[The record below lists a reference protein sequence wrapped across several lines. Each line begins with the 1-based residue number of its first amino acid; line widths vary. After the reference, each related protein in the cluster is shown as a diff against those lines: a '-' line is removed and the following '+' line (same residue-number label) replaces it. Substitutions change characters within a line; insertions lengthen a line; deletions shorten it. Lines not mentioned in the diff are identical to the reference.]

1 MNAKTATLCVLAAGV
16 LWGCIS
22 LFVNAMTAAGLTS
35 FQISG
40 VRMIVGTVGMA
51 LVLLVTD
58 RKKFR
63 IRPRDIWMFIGTG
76 FISLTLF
83 NICYFA
89 CIQMSEASV
98 AVVLL
103 YTSPVWVMLMSAVA
117 FKERITPKKLIA
129 LVMTFA
135 GCALVAGIV
144 GGAVQLTPIALAVG
158 VASGIFYA
166 LYSIFG
172 QVALK
177 QYDTMTVTFW
187 TFAIGMVASFFISD
201 HMGTIAIASGQPT
214 LWLIFLGIG
223 VLCTI
228 APFLLYTLG
237 LKNMET
243 GRAAILATA
252 EPLVGALLG
261 IFAYGESAGPV
272 KIAGMLLILASV
284 ILLNVGDKKP
294 SEE

>member
-1 MNAKTATLCVLAAGV
+1 MDAKKATLCVLGAGV

-22 LFVNAMTAAGLTS
+22 LFVNIMTAAGMTS

-40 VRMIVGTVGMA
+40 VRMIVGAIGMA
-51 LVLLVTD
+51 LIVFLTD
-58 RKKFR
+58 RSKFCIR
-63 IRPRDIWMFIGTG
+63 IRDIWMFIGTG

-89 CIQMSEASV
+89 CMQMSEVSV

-103 YTSPVWVMLMSAVA
+103 YTSPVWVMLMSAVV
-117 FKERITPKKLIA
+117 FRERITPKKLVA

-135 GCALVAGIV
+135 GCALVAGVV
-144 GGAVQLTPIALAVG
+144 GGAVRLSPIALAVG
-158 VASGIFYA
+158 VAGGIFYA

-172 QVALK
+172 NVALRS
-177 QYDTMTVTFW
+177 YDTMTVTFW
-187 TFAIGMVASFFISD
+187 TFAVGAVASLSLSD
-201 HMGTIAIASGQPT
+201 HVGTVAIAEGQPS
-214 LWLIFLGIG
+214 LWLVFLGIG

-228 APFLLYTLG
+228 VPFLLYTLG
-237 LKNMET
+237 LKHMEA

-272 KIAGMLLILASV
+272 KIIGMLLILASV

-294 SEE
+294 AE

>member
-1 MNAKTATLCVLAAGV
+1 MDVKKATLCVLGAGV

-22 LFVNAMTAAGLTS
+22 LFVNAMTAAGMTS

-40 VRMIVGTVGMA
+40 VRMIIGTVGMA
-51 LVLLVTD
+51 LVLLATG
-58 RKKFR
+58 REKFR

-117 FKERITPKKLIA
+117 FKERITPKKLVA
-129 LVMTFA
+129 LLMTVV

-144 GGAVQLTPIALAVG
+144 GGAVQLTPLALAIG

-172 QVALK
+172 RVALEK
-177 QYDTMTVTFW
+177 YDTMTVTFW
-187 TFAIGMVASFFISD
+187 TFAVGAVASLFVSD
-201 HMGTIAIASGQPT
+201 HAGTISIALGSPI
-214 LWLIFLGIG
+214 LWLLFLGIG

-228 APFLLYTLG
+228 VPYLLYTLG

-243 GRAAILATA
+243 GRAAILATS
-252 EPLVGALLG
+252 EPLVAAVLG

-272 KIAGMLLILASV
+272 KIAGMALILASV
-284 ILLNVGDKKP
+284 ILLNVGDKK
-294 SEE
+294 SVE

>member
-1 MNAKTATLCVLAAGV
+1 MDTKKATLCVLGAGV

-22 LFVNAMTAAGLTS
+22 LFANTMTAAGMTS

-40 VRMIVGTVGMA
+40 VRMIVSTVGMA
-51 LVLLVTD
+51 LVVFLTD
-58 RKKFR
+58 RSKFR
-63 IRPRDIWMFIGTG
+63 IRIRDIWMFVGTG
-76 FISLTLF
+76 FVSLTLF

-89 CIQMSEASV
+89 CMQMSEVSV

-103 YTSPVWVMLMSAVA
+103 YTSPVWVMLMSAVV
-117 FKERITPKKLIA
+117 FRERITPKKLAA

-144 GGAVQLTPIALAVG
+144 GGAVQLTPIALVVG
-158 VASGIFYA
+158 VAGGVFYA

-172 QVALK
+172 NVALK
-177 QYDTMTVTFW
+177 SYDTMTVTFW
-187 TFAIGMVASFFISD
+187 TFAIGAVASLFISD
-201 HMGTIAIASGQPT
+201 HAGTVAIAASQPS
-214 LWLIFLGIG
+214 LWLVFLGIG

-228 APFLLYTLG
+228 VPFLLYTLG
-237 LKNMET
+237 LKHMEA

-252 EPLVGALLG
+252 EPLVGSLLG

-272 KIAGMLLILASV
+272 KIIGMFLILASV

-294 SEE
+294 SE

>member
-1 MNAKTATLCVLAAGV
+1 MDTKKATLCVLGAGV

-22 LFVNAMTAAGLTS
+22 LFANTMTAAGMTS

-40 VRMIVGTVGMA
+40 VRMIVSTVGMA
-51 LVLLVTD
+51 LVVFLTD
-58 RKKFR
+58 RSKFR
-63 IRPRDIWMFIGTG
+63 IRIRDIWMFIGTG
-76 FISLTLF
+76 FVSLTLF

-89 CIQMSEASV
+89 CMQMSEVSV

-103 YTSPVWVMLMSAVA
+103 YTSPVWVMLMSAVV
-117 FKERITPKKLIA
+117 FRERITPKKLAA

-144 GGAVQLTPIALAVG
+144 GGAVQLTPIALVVG
-158 VASGIFYA
+158 VAGGVFYA

-172 QVALK
+172 NVALK
-177 QYDTMTVTFW
+177 SYDTMTVTFW
-187 TFAIGMVASFFISD
+187 TFAIGAVASLFISD
-201 HMGTIAIASGQPT
+201 HAGTVAIAASQPS
-214 LWLIFLGIG
+214 LWLVFLGIG

-228 APFLLYTLG
+228 VPFLLYTLG
-237 LKNMET
+237 LKHMEA

-252 EPLVGALLG
+252 EPLVGSLLG

-272 KIAGMLLILASV
+272 KIIGMFLILASV

-294 SEE
+294 AE

>member
-1 MNAKTATLCVLAAGV
+1 MDTKKATLCVLGAGV

-22 LFVNAMTAAGLTS
+22 LFANIMTAAGMTS

-40 VRMIVGTVGMA
+40 VRMIVSTVGMA
-51 LVLLVTD
+51 LVVFLTD
-58 RKKFR
+58 RSKFR
-63 IRPRDIWMFIGTG
+63 IRIRDIWMFIGTG
-76 FISLTLF
+76 FVSLTLF

-89 CIQMSEASV
+89 CMQMSEVSV

-103 YTSPVWVMLMSAVA
+103 YTSPVWVMLMSAVV
-117 FKERITPKKLIA
+117 FRERITPKKLAA

-144 GGAVQLTPIALAVG
+144 GGAVQLTPIALVVG
-158 VASGIFYA
+158 VAGGVFYA

-172 QVALK
+172 NVALK
-177 QYDTMTVTFW
+177 SYDTMTVTFW
-187 TFAIGMVASFFISD
+187 TFAIGAVASLFISD
-201 HMGTIAIASGQPT
+201 HAGTVAIAVSQPS
-214 LWLIFLGIG
+214 LWLVFLGIG

-228 APFLLYTLG
+228 VPFLLYTLG
-237 LKNMET
+237 LKHMEA

-252 EPLVGALLG
+252 EPLVGSLLG

-272 KIAGMLLILASV
+272 KIIGMFLILASV

-294 SEE
+294 AE